1 MLYVSYAPKF
11 LQVPINGGENFIE
24 KEIIKTF
31 LEFYPFAE
39 ASDEVDYQEFINCA
53 SQLYHFIMS
62 QYSDYNNVT
71 FLNYNPMTTFKEQH
85 WFKEIKSKNSL
96 DNNDSLLLIGN
107 GDNGLFY
114 RNFHYFSFV
123 KVSNPYL
130 SIDQYWDDDFYKE
143 NNITKPVIAS
153 LSSEGEDEYYRGK
166 SIYSVLK
173 AFYLQG
179 EYNLKLK
186 NLFNGKIYILDLNS
200 ISNVNDINSDFMF
213 SNGFSDEFNQFD
225 DYDEVYLIEK
235 NIEFIEVFDILFI
248 DGKPVICNYPLNV
261 NYEEVLSYSLSLFEK
276 IYDYYYE
283 KRWFDVFN
291 FYLKLG
297 LSADGELSVISADR
311 LYDLTRVKEH
321 QKMRESIDEL
331 LIHGIKLDSLS

>member
-1 MLYVSYAPKF
+1 
-11 LQVPINGGENFIE
+11 
-24 KEIIKTF
+24 
-31 LEFYPFAE
+31 
-39 ASDEVDYQEFINCA
+39 
-53 SQLYHFIMS
+53 
-62 QYSDYNNVT
+62 
-71 FLNYNPMTTFKEQH
+71 
-85 WFKEIKSKNSL
+85 
-96 DNNDSLLLIGN
+96 
-107 GDNGLFY
+107 
-114 RNFHYFSFV
+114 
-123 KVSNPYL
+123 
-130 SIDQYWDDDFYKE
+130 
-143 NNITKPVIAS
+143 
-153 LSSEGEDEYYRGK
+153 
-166 SIYSVLK
+166 
-173 AFYLQG
+173 LQG
-179 EYNLKLK
+179 ECNLKLK

-200 ISNVNDINSDFMF
+200 ISNVNDINSGFMF

-261 NYEEVLSYSLSLFEK
+261 HYEEVLSYSLSLFEK

-297 LSADGELSVISADR
+297 LSADGGLSVISADR

-321 QKMRESIDEL
+321 QKMREAIDEL